1 MQVPSWWKFLQ
12 KEQLEFGELEWFTDI
27 GFYGEK
33 AAEEALSAAE
43 VPQLSVPQSNTATSC
58 KTSKTYM
65 PYKKPRMELEDD
77 EEEYFTV
84 PDFG

>member
-1 MQVPSWWKFLQ
+1 MQ

-27 GFYGEK
+27 GLFGEK
-33 AAEEALSAAE
+33 DTEEALSAAE
-43 VPQLSVPQSNTATSC
+43 VPQLPVTQSINATSY
-58 KTSKTYM
+58 KTPKLCM
-65 PYKKPRMELEDD
+65 PYKKPRIGMADD